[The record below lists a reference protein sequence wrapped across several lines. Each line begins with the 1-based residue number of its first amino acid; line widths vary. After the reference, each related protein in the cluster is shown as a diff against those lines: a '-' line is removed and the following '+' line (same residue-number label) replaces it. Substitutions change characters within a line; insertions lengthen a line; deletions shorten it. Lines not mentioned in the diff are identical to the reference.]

1 MPVPIEFNTAWR
13 KSSFSGG
20 DANCVEI
27 ALGSWRKSSL
37 SGVDSNCVE
46 VAVGTWRK
54 SSVSGPDANC
64 VEVAYAADVLAVR
77 DSKNPEGGYLVFP
90 RDAVSAVLSVP

>member
-1 MPVPIEFNTAWR
+1 MPVPIEFHTTWR

-27 ALGSWRKSSL
+27 AF
-37 SGVDSNCVE
+37 
-46 VAVGTWRK
+46 GTWRK
-54 SSVSGPDANC
+54 SSTSGPDSNC
-64 VEVAYAADVLAVR
+64 VEVAYAAEVLAVR

-90 RDAVSAVLSVP
+90 PGALSAVWRRG